1 MEISLFSFG
10 DPMNAEQIVNKI
22 VSELRP
28 LPPWET
34 ALREEC
40 AARVMSE
47 YMEPREDRPGS
58 IHPYRDPLLIECMR
72 ILYTIPGMPRVL
84 WVRSGAEIKPSTA
97 VESMYGSVGYAQGSR
112 LYDILVADEIR
123 ILRLIESKGISNFS
137 LIGAYR
143 SWLLYASSAYEAHF
157 LGYSLGHFWATNI
170 YKWIWGSAFKFGDAA
185 TCSEMLGREAEDAG
199 GSGDIEPLWAARTL
213 LSATVTSE
221 IDALI
226 WPNETRASNSDWDR
240 AAANVSW
247 VRALGFTSATH
258 TGESDQLRL
267 SLPTKRFEY
276 VAQNLERL
284 ALQTILPGEP
294 WGPFRDTDVP
304 R

>member
-1 MEISLFSFG
+1 
-10 DPMNAEQIVNKI
+10 MNAEQIVNKI

-34 ALREEC
+34 AVRETYAAKVLGDYLGRGPSHTPLPRLAADPRLEEC
-40 AARVMSE
+40 AR
-47 YMEPREDRPGS
+47 
-58 IHPYRDPLLIECMR
+58 L
-72 ILYTIPGMPRVL
+72 LYTIPGMPRIT
-84 WVRSGAEIKPSTA
+84 WIRDGADIEHRDDLTA
-97 VESMYGSVGYAQGSR
+97 TQGSVGYAQASS
-112 LYDILVADEIR
+112 LYDVLVADDVR
-123 ILRLIESKGISNFS
+123 VLRVIERNGCADYG
-137 LIGAYR
+137 LLGAYR
-143 SWLLYASSAYEAHF
+143 SWLLHVSAAYDAHF
-157 LGYSLGHFWATNI
+157 LGYSLGHFWAPDI
-170 YKWIWGSAFKFGDAA
+170 YKWIWGSAFKFEDAEV
-185 TCSEMLGREAEDAG
+185 CSDMLGREAENAEG
-199 GSGDIEPLWAARTL
+199 PGDIEPLWASRTL
-213 LSATVTSE
+213 LSATVTAE

-258 TGESDQLRL
+258 ASASDALRAQ
-267 SLPTKRFEY
+267 LPTKRFEY